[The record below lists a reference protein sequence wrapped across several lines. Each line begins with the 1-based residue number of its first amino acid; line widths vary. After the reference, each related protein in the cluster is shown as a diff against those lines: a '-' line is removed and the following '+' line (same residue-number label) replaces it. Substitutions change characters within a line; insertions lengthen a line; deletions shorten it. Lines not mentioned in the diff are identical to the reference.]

1 VFGRTYAVP
10 AARAGSIADVVV
22 DRNRGNVFAS
32 NLSAGRLEVWQQ
44 ASKTFDPTG
53 IFVGSEPWGMTMSR
67 TAPAGDTLYVANSGG
82 TNLSR
87 VYVGAAS
94 PSGMKED
101 LVNRIVTRISLMY
114 KVTETRDVAS
124 GKIRLS
130 LIGPILF
137 SDRPQYVQQSAAG
150 RIYLS
155 TRPTSAATQGTIR
168 YLDPAATAPD
178 QRFIL
183 AFAQPGADANSYLI
197 ANIDGAA
204 VIPVPASS
212 SASDT
217 LVLCDHPTGTTAAAS
232 CFQSGDGIAATI
244 NTLRGGLPQTD
255 MDAQVNLDPNSV
267 GLTDTTFA
275 AASSNGQ
282 WIAFGEGHK
291 TPFARVFLLR
301 DDGTVPD
308 RYSYASPSLNVA
320 DLVNNASDQ
329 LFGLALDKSGSML
342 GVHGIDSY
350 FAAVAQPFS
359 QRLQGTAST
368 FDVGAGIAFHPDADG
383 TNTAV
388 AQRLAFV
395 ASNNGQVDMVDVAY
409 FTSRGTLTTKL
420 NLTGPLRAS
429 LPFPGDDP
437 SIVLKLFGVSSKGL
451 VVIDVTAAD
460 IKPGP

>member
-1 VFGRTYAVP
+1 
-10 AARAGSIADVVV
+10 
-22 DRNRGNVFAS
+22 
-32 NLSAGRLEVWQQ
+32 
-44 ASKTFDPTG
+44 
-53 IFVGSEPWGMTMSR
+53 
-67 TAPAGDTLYVANSGG
+67 
-82 TNLSR
+82 
-87 VYVGAAS
+87 
-94 PSGMKED
+94 
-101 LVNRIVTRISLMY
+101 
-114 KVTETRDVAS
+114 
-124 GKIRLS
+124 
-130 LIGPILF
+130 
-137 SDRPQYVQQSAAG
+137 VQQSTAG

-155 TRPTSAATQGTIR
+155 TRPTTAAQQGTVR
-168 YLDPAATAPD
+168 YLDPKAAAPD

-183 AFAQPGADANSYLI
+183 AFASAGADANSYLI
-197 ANIDGAA
+197 ANIDAA
-204 VIPVPASS
+204 SIAPASANS
-212 SASDT
+212 SASDVLT
-217 LVLCDHPTGTTAAAS
+217 LCDHASGSTTVTPTCAS
-232 CFQSGDGIAATI
+232 SDSGIKATI
-244 NTLRGGLPQTD
+244 DLLKVNEPLTD
-255 MDAQVNLDPNSV
+255 LDYGVNLDETSL

-275 AASSNGQ
+275 AASSNGE

-329 LFGLALDKSGSML
+329 LFGLALDKNGHTL

-350 FAAVAQPFS
+350 FATVAQPFT
-359 QRLQGTAST
+359 QRLQGTSST
-368 FDVGAGIAFHPDADG
+368 FDVGAGIAFHPEADG
-383 TNTAV
+383 TNTPMP
-388 AQRLAFV
+388 QRLAFV

-437 SIVLKLFGVSSKGL
+437 SIVLKLFGVSAQGL